1 MATVALHHPEPL
13 FDALKLSL
21 QALETGVPL
30 ETMVRFTTASGLEMK
45 DLYGIV
51 IPARTLKHRRA
62 RNESLSLDE
71 SDKFARL
78 VRIYDQAIKVFSE
91 PERARRWLEKPK
103 HRFNER
109 SPLEMLRTEFGA
121 RLVEEM
127 LGQIEHGMFA

>member
-1 MATVALHHPEPL
+1 MTTAAARAPRPL
-13 FDALKLSL
+13 FDKLKLSL
-21 QALETGVPL
+21 QAVESGVPL
-30 ETMVRFTTASGLEMK
+30 DVISSFIAASGVEMK
-45 DLYGIV
+45 DVYDIV
-51 IPARTLKHRRA
+51 IPSRTLKHRKA

-78 VRIYDQAIKVFSE
+78 VRIYDHTVKVFGE

-103 HRFNER
+103 HRFHER

-127 LGQIEHGMFA
+127 LGQIDHGMFA